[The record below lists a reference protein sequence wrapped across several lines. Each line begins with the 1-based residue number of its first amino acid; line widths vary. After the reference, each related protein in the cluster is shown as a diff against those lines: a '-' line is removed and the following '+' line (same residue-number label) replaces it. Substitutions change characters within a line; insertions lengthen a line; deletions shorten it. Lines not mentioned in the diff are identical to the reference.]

1 MMPKMTKYQIQSI
14 EEITGLSFE
23 ESRECLR
30 KILEEHGVSK
40 ENCED
45 WLNWSNFYYELLDKD
60 GNLSA
65 RGADFFEYWR
75 NYLGDPIKEMT
86 VERYALTD

>member
-1 MMPKMTKYQIQSI
+1 MIDDLKGMERFFTIP
-14 EEITGLSFE
+14 FE
-23 ESRECLR
+23 QVKENLR
-30 KILEEHGVSK
+30 KILEEQGVSK

-45 WLNWSNFYYELLDKD
+45 WPKWCNFYFELLDKD
-60 GNLSA
+60 GKLSA
-65 RGADFFEYWR
+65 RGADFFEYWK